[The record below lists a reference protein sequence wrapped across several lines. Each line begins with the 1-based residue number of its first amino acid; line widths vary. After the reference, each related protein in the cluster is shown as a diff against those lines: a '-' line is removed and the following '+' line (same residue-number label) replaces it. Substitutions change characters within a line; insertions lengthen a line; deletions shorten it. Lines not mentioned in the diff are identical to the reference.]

1 MIIKTINVNKTME
14 TIKEIALI
22 FLGVKKYREYIFT
35 NKSDNQ
41 SIKNYSK
48 RNIRVN
54 TEI

>member
-22 FLGVKKYREYIFT
+22 SLGVKKYREYNYEKEI
-35 NKSDNQ
+35 K
-41 SIKNYSK
+41 KNYSK

>member
-22 FLGVKKYREYIFT
+22 SLGVRKYREYDYE
-35 NKSDNQ
+35 KE
-41 SIKNYSK
+41 IKNIYNK